1 MSEGRLITAADLE
14 LAPGVED
21 MSAYDLRAARARA
34 ERDVV
39 QRALARSDG
48 RLATAARMLGVSRP
62 TLYTLARSARPLAPR
77 ERLRRSDDNPAG
89 AAASQG

>member
-1 MSEGRLITAADLE
+1 MSDTRLITAADLE

-21 MSAYDLRAARARA
+21 MSSYDLRAARARA
-34 ERDVV
+34 ERDVL

-62 TLYTLARSARPLAPR
+62 TLYTLLEAHGLSLPATGFGV
-77 ERLRRSDDNPAG
+77 EENPAS
-89 AAASQG
+89 AAATQG

>member
-1 MSEGRLITAADLE
+1 MSDTRLITAADLE

-34 ERDVV
+34 ERDVL

-62 TLYTLARSARPLAPR
+62 TLYTLLEAHGLSV
-77 ERLRRSDDNPAG
+77 PASG
-89 AAASQG
+89 